1 MEDVILMVVPVFMCK
16 LGSNFLQLLHKAV
29 RAGYPKT
36 GFQRRCYCFPMLLPV
51 LPQVRVQPPVIYA
64 ARIGNI
70 KHIAEDRFALA
81 GVD

>member
-1 MEDVILMVVPVFMCK
+1 MEDVILMVVPVFVCK
-16 LGSNFLQLLHKAV
+16 LGSNLFQLLHKTV
-29 RAGYPKT
+29 RTGYPEA
-36 GFQRRCYCFPMLLPV
+36 GFQCRRYCFPMLLPV
-51 LPQVRVQPPVIYA
+51 LPQVRVQAPVIYA